1 MNLLS
6 DLDPAQKKAVE
17 QTDGPV
23 LILAGAGSGKTRVL
37 TYKVAHLISKGVR
50 PENIICVTFTN
61 KAANEMKER
70 VDHLL
75 HSRSVPDSDQA
86 HSGSVTGVAQPYV
99 GTFHSFCA
107 KLLRFDGKFLGVGT
121 DYIIY
126 DSDDSLSLIKKIM
139 KDENISDKSF
149 KPSSILNAI
158 SSAKSELVSASEYQQ
173 FAHGYFGETV
183 SRVYAIYQKALA
195 NCDALD
201 FDDLLM
207 LTVRL
212 FREYPNVLSKWA
224 GRFEYVLVDE
234 YQDVNTSQYVLTKM
248 LSSVHGNLTVVGDAS
263 QAIYS
268 FRGADFRNILN
279 FEHDFPNVKVFNL
292 EQNYRSTQNILDA
305 ANTIIAHNS
314 SHPVLKLWTQNTT
327 GEKITIYGAVN
338 EVDEANFI
346 VNVILENVTKGHSR
360 SVPGTIRAHSGSE
373 KRSRLSSFAVL
384 YRTNAQSRTVEEAFL
399 HANIPYRIYGGVRF
413 YERKEIRDVLAY
425 LRLITNPKDSVA
437 QKRVEKIGKRRMD
450 KFLDMRESLKKSQK
464 FQRGQMLKPVELI
477 DKVLDATDYI
487 LTIDD
492 GTEQGLMR
500 VENVKELKSVA
511 AEFEN
516 LTDLLENV
524 ALMEGKVS
532 PDKSFEQDADFV
544 TLMTI
549 HAAKGLE
556 FDNVFIVGMEEGLF
570 PHSRSMLDSGQIEEE
585 RRLAYVGMT
594 RAKVKLYLSY
604 ANQRLYFGTT
614 SANMVSRFVVDIPE
628 ELVTAV

>member
-1 MNLLS
+1 MNLLKE
-6 DLDPAQKKAVE
+6 LDHAQRKAVE
-17 QTDGPV
+17 QTSGPV

-37 TYKVAHLISKGVR
+37 TFKIAYLISKGTR
-50 PENIICVTFTN
+50 PENILAVTFTN

-70 VDHLL
+70 VHRLVGQKL
-75 HSRSVPDSDQA
+75 GKVM
-86 HSGSVTGVAQPYV
+86 PYV
-99 GTFHSFCA
+99 GTFHSFCS
-107 KLLRFDGKFLGVGT
+107 KLLRIDGKFIGIAPNYL
-121 DYIIY
+121 IY
-126 DSDDSLSLIKKIM
+126 DDDDSLSLIKHIIN
-139 KDENISDKSF
+139 DENISTKSF
-149 KPSSILNAI
+149 KASSILNAI
-158 SSAKSELVSASEYQQ
+158 SSAKSELVSAGEYAQ

-183 SRVYAIYQKALA
+183 SRIYNIYQKSLA
-195 NCDALD
+195 NMDALD

-212 FREYPNVLSKWA
+212 LRENPNVLSKWA

-234 YQDVNTSQYVLTKM
+234 YQDVNTAQYVLTK
-248 LSSVHGNLTVVGDAS
+248 LLASTHGNLSVVGDAS

-279 FEHDFPNVKVFNL
+279 FEHDFPNAKVFNL

-305 ANTIIAHNS
+305 ANKIISHNN
-314 SHPVLKLWTQNTT
+314 SHPILKLWTKNSS
-327 GEKITIYGAVN
+327 GEKITIYNAQN

-346 VNVILENVTKGHSR
+346 VDRIITS
-360 SVPGTIRAHSGSE
+360 
-373 KRSRLSSFAVL
+373 KRLLSSFAIL

-413 YERKEIRDVLAY
+413 YERKEIKDILSY
-425 LRLITNPKDSVA
+425 LRLIANFKDAVA
-437 QKRVEKIGKRRMD
+437 QKRVEKIGKRRYE
-450 KFLDMRESLKKSQK
+450 KFLEMREKLNEKK
-464 FQRGQMLKPVELI
+464 MPKPVQLI
-477 DKVLDATDYI
+477 DKVLEAADYI

-511 AEFEN
+511 AEFNN
-516 LTDLLENV
+516 LTDFLENV
-524 ALMEGKVS
+524 ALMEGKVT
-532 PDKSFEQDADFV
+532 PEKSFEDNKSDFV

-556 FDNVFIVGMEEGLF
+556 FENVFIVGMEEGLF
-570 PHSRSMLDSGQIEEE
+570 PHSRSMLDPGQIEEE

-594 RAKVKLYLSY
+594 RAKEKLYLSY
-604 ANQRLYFGTT
+604 ANQRLYFGQS